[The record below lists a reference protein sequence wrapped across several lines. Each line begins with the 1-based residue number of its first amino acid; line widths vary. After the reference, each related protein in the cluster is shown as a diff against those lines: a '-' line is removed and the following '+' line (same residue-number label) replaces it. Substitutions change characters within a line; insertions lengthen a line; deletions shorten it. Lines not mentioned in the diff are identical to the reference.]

1 MVINGTTNEMKQRDG
16 IPLYADN
23 INDID
28 IYDDEFEDF
37 LVDYKDTFDP
47 WDVEHYL
54 EELNE
59 LKEDSLGASNEALQE
74 INEAE
79 TILKE
84 STFHKNLNNLKAN
97 QSDLNGEQ
105 KNQTIKKMQ
114 FYISIVVGGV
124 LMIFILM
131 NLISNMFTK
140 QQKEEK
146 IEEVEAPRVVKLEK
160 ENLFVKVKQENTEQ
174 SSKEDNKNP
183 FVSSNNPFSSNNT
196 INNTKNVKQNEDED
210 IFSSIINSPLKAQ
223 IIKGETSAIVDKSDN
238 NSSNYD
244 KEINKADE
252 QISKYDEQIEQ
263 MQNEYKDLVNLAS
276 SIDNNSSFSGSN
288 SNSDNNYNTNSFAP
302 VVAKKSQFNANFLL
316 PKGTYIGCSLDTR
329 FTSDIEGSTSCTVSA
344 NVYSS
349 NGNVLLIEKGSR
361 IFGTYKGSNTNDG
374 TSRYFVMW
382 EEIRTPNHLIIP
394 VSSGASDELGA
405 AGFDGEI
412 DHKWMMRFGSSIMLS
427 AIDDA
432 WNVLAYK
439 ITNGGSSANGIDY
452 TEKSRENA
460 SKIAEIA
467 LEKFINVKPTVYK
480 QHGDLVGVYVNK
492 DIDFSKVY
500 KISKKVKK

>member
-1 MVINGTTNEMKQRDG
+1 MAMLGATNEMKQRDG

-47 WDVEHYL
+47 WDVEQYL

-59 LKEDSLGASNEALQE
+59 LKEDSLDASNNSLEYN
-74 INEAE
+74 NEA
-79 TILKE
+79 I
-84 STFHKNLNNLKAN
+84 NLKATN
-97 QSDLNGEQ
+97 SDLNGEQ

-114 FYISIVVGGV
+114 FYISMMVGVV
-124 LMIFILM
+124 LMIFIIM
-131 NLISNMFTK
+131 NLISNMFSK

-146 IEEVEAPRVVKLEK
+146 IEQVEAPRVVKLEK

-174 SSKEDNKNP
+174 SSKEDSKNS
-183 FVSSNNPFSSNNT
+183 FVNSDNPFSSNST
-196 INNTKNVKQNEDED
+196 IKQNHNTKNVKQNEDED

-223 IIKGETSAIVDKSDN
+223 IVKGETSAIVDKSDN

-276 SIDNNSSFSGSN
+276 NIDNGGGFSGSN
-288 SNSDNNYNTNSFAP
+288 SNSDNNYSGSSFAP
-302 VVAKKSQFNANFLL
+302 VVVKKSQFNANFLL

-374 TSRYFVMW
+374 TSRYFVLW

>member
-1 MVINGTTNEMKQRDG
+1 MAINGT
-16 IPLYADN
+16 
-23 INDID
+23 INNYDDSNNVD
-28 IYDDEFEDF
+28 IYDDQFEDF

-59 LKEDSLGASNEALQE
+59 LKEDSLDASNEALQN
-74 INEAE
+74 INEAQ
-79 TILKE
+79 TILTE
-84 STFHKNLNNLKAN
+84 STLHKNSNNLKVTA
-97 QSDLNGEQ
+97 SDLNGEQ

-114 FYISIVVGGV
+114 FYISIIVGAV
-124 LMIFILM
+124 LMIFIVM
-131 NLISNMFTK
+131 NLISNMFSNT
-140 QQKEEK
+140 QKEEK
-146 IEEVEAPRVVKLEK
+146 IEQVEAPRVVKLEK
-160 ENLFVKVKQENTEQ
+160 ENLFVKVKQENIEQ
-174 SSKEDNKNP
+174 SSKEDSKNP

-196 INNTKNVKQNEDED
+196 MKQDHNIKFNSKQEDED

-223 IIKGETSAIVDKSDN
+223 IVKGETSAVVEKSDN
-238 NSSNYD
+238 SSSSYD
-244 KEINKADE
+244 KEISKVDNE
-252 QISKYDEQIEQ
+252 ISKYDEQIEQ

-276 SIDNNSSFSGSN
+276 NMDNDGSFSASN
-288 SNSDNNYNTNSFAP
+288 SNLDNNYNGSSFAP
-302 VVAKKSQFNANFLL
+302 VVVKKSQFNANFLL

-329 FTSDIEGSTSCTVSA
+329 FTSDIEGSTSCTVST

-480 QHGDLVGVYVNK
+480 QDLVGVYVNK